1 METAA
6 LSFPGL
12 GLEFHINRIA
22 IPLGS
27 RGIYWYGIIIALGFL
42 LAVFYCTKAA
52 PRYGI
57 TEDNILDMLIRTVP
71 VAIVGARLYYVLFYL
86 DQFRVDGKFDWAQA
100 AAIWDGGLA
109 IYGAVIAAALSV
121 FVFCRRRGIS
131 FGAFADLGSFGL
143 LIGQLVGRWGNFV
156 NQEAYGGVTG
166 SVLRMSSS
174 SIASDLWEKGLVD
187 TDGYYAVVNGT
198 LGVHPTFLYESLW
211 NLAGF
216 LLLTRFARRHRRFDG
231 EIFLLYIAWYGFG
244 RMLIEGLRTDS
255 LYFFGLKLFGAPV
268 RVSQVLGGLSCAA
281 ALVILFL
288 RLRRGTSQEGLYVNK
303 KKPPQEAGDGE

>member
-12 GLEFHINRIA
+12 GLEFHIDRIA
-22 IPLGS
+22 VPLGS
-27 RGIYWYGIIIALGFL
+27 RGIYWYGVIIALGFL
-42 LAVFYCTKAA
+42 LAVLYCTKAA

-71 VAIVGARLYYVLFYL
+71 FAIVGARLYYVLFYL
-86 DQFRVDGKFDWAQA
+86 DQFRADGKFNWAQA
-100 AAIWDGGLA
+100 VAVWDGGLA

-121 FVFCRRRGIS
+121 LIFCRRRGIS
-131 FGAFADLGSFGL
+131 FGAFADLGSLGL

-156 NQEAYGGVTG
+156 NQEAYGGVTD
-166 SVLRMSSS
+166 SVFRMSSS
-174 SIASDLWEKGLVD
+174 SIASELWGKGLVD
-187 TDGYYAVVNGT
+187 TDGYYAVANGN

-211 NLAGF
+211 NLAG
-216 LLLTRFARRHRRFDG
+216 LLLFIRFSKRHRRFDG

-255 LYFFGLKLFGAPV
+255 LYLFGLRLFGAPV
-268 RVSQVLGGLSCAA
+268 RVSQLVGAVSCAA
-281 ALVILFL
+281 ALVILIL
-288 RLRRGTSQEGLYVNK
+288 RLRRGTSPEKLYVNK